1 MLCDDGGGEK
11 IMRTATIVG
20 TVTLLLALC
29 AIPCVA
35 QDGYR
40 QDNTPRGGYAETCRN
55 IHMEGDR
62 LGAECQRRDGGWRK
76 TSLEDAD
83 PCKVG
88 EHKSGANPTCSGGG
102 QSG

>member
-20 TVTLLLALC
+20 RVTLLLALC

-40 QDNTPRGGYAETCRN
+40 QDNTPRGDYAETCRN

-62 LGAECQRRDGGWRK
+62 LVAECQKRDGGWRK
-76 TSLEDAD
+76 TWHGD
-83 PCKVG
+83 G
-88 EHKSGANPTCSGGG
+88 EGRRGELGSCRRIKKR
-102 QSG
+102 Q